1 MINITQL
8 VTYPSKTHK
17 CDSGI
22 LPSQM
27 NFISLILK
35 FKRRNLGIT
44 LLKPTD
50 RYSDFFVLVG
60 D

>member
-1 MINITQL
+1 MISITQL
-8 VTYPSKTHK
+8 VTYLSKTHK

-35 FKRRNLGIT
+35 FK
-44 LLKPTD
+44 KA
-50 RYSDFFVLVG
+50 
-60 D
+60 